1 MILQVVGK
9 HFPARALEYYGAL
22 VMLPWGIYVY
32 THPAL
37 FTDPR
42 ISAVFAGMAE
52 IAWFA
57 PPNLSWGLTAVVIA
71 MIRLT
76 ALWINGTRPVA
87 TPRIRLAAS
96 FLSAFVWT
104 QVFVGMMKSDVPNTG
119 LVLYTSLI
127 AADIYSAF
135 RATRDVVLT
144 SRERRIEQAARGQYV
159 ERNTGGV
166 QYS

>member
-9 HFPARALEYYGAL
+9 HFPARALEWFGAL
-22 VMLPWGIYVY
+22 TMFPWGLYVFF
-32 THPAL
+32 HPTL

-42 ISAVFAGMAE
+42 IASVFAGLAD
-52 IAWFA
+52 IAWFW
-57 PPNLSWGLTAVVIA
+57 PPHISWGLTATSIA
-71 MIRLT
+71 AARLI

-87 TPRIRLAAS
+87 TPRIRLVAS

-104 QVFVGMMKSDVPNTG
+104 QVFVGMLNSDVPNTG
-119 LVLYTSLI
+119 LVLYTALI
-127 AADIYSAF
+127 GADIYSAF

-144 SRERRIEQAARGQYV
+144 SRERRIEREARGQYV
-159 ERNTGGV
+159 QRNTGGV